1 MTTLDYGKEK
11 LPLWQL
17 SYEGGFRIDIK
28 VTTSKTGFTITHK
41 TDTFFFQMRQE
52 HHLLKLKIF
61 QQQLLH
67 PIL

>member
-41 TDTFFFQMRQE
+41 TDTFFFPNEART
-52 HHLLKLKIF
+52 
-61 QQQLLH
+61 
-67 PIL
+67 PPT